1 MYINNGIGSLRAPYV
16 QLLLLFCFSPP
27 YTFYSTPIAP
37 VPTTSRQRSRALRHS
52 ECYSNI
58 HAQETNYSNTRGVRD
73 PSTITKAKQG
83 NAGSHRQG
91 HCRAD
96 PLFWC
101 SAAGTPGFTPTY
113 GYETFLLACHA
124 CLPLSSPF
132 CFISFL
138 LILPFSPPF
147 IPRGRGRSS

>member
-1 MYINNGIGSLRAPYV
+1 MGLVLREPLMYSYCC
-16 QLLLLFCFSPP
+16 CFGFFFP

-58 HAQETNYSNTRGVRD
+58 HAQETNYNNTRGVRD
-73 PSTITKAKQG
+73 PYRITKAKQG

-96 PLFWC
+96 PLFLC
-101 SAAGTPGFTPTY
+101 STAGTPGFTPTY
-113 GYETFLLACHA
+113 GCETCLQARHA

-132 CFISFL
+132 CFFSFL
-138 LILPFSPPF
+138 PSYLSFLHLSPEAVA
-147 IPRGRGRSS
+147 GVVK